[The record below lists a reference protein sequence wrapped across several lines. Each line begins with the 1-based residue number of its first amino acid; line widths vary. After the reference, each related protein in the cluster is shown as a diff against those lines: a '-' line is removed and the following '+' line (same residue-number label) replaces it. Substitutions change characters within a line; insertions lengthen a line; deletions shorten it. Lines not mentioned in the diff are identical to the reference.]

1 MNMGAERR
9 GEARMMLVKQRL
21 RLPELPTREDG
32 IEVQVHLSLAVDYC
46 DCCIHVG
53 TGVRR
58 FWSCSSLYSFLF
70 YFVLCP
76 LSTRSA
82 WFNGAARFH

>member
-53 TGVRR
+53 TGVR
-58 FWSCSSLYSFLF
+58 
-70 YFVLCP
+70 
-76 LSTRSA
+76 
-82 WFNGAARFH
+82 